1 MHKGNPRNRIQ
12 DAKRDGSTN
21 GACLHGSVGVPTK
34 TRGMVSEE
42 GDGARRSR
50 EGCDADQE

>member
-21 GACLHGSVGVPTK
+21 GGCLHGSVGVPTK

-50 EGCDADQE
+50 EGL